1 MNTRANLAYDN
12 SFYEQYEQSATY
24 PAYNPYST
32 SPNVKI
38 KTTAA
43 PKANRAAQRK
53 AHTAGI
59 ARVLLVAFFA
69 FLVLLRGVMITDK
82 TASIEKKQAEYEALV
97 ASNEKLQVEI
107 DRALD
112 LDKVEAFA
120 KDELGMRR
128 AEKYQTVYLN
138 LEQADYVEKTLKDKS
153 ASDVKVGTFLNGV
166 VAYLD

>member
-1 MNTRANLAYDN
+1 MNTRTNLAYDN
-12 SFYEQYEQSATY
+12 RFYKQYEQSATY
-24 PAYNPYST
+24 PAYNPYPT
-32 SPNVKI
+32 SPNVRI
-38 KTTAA
+38 KVAA
-43 PKANRAAQRK
+43 PKTNRAAQRK

-59 ARVLLVAFFA
+59 ARVMLVVMFA

-82 TASIEKKQAEYEALV
+82 TASLEKKQAEYEALV

-112 LDKVEAFA
+112 LDKVEAIA